1 MVFWSGTDRHMT
13 TMEPALVFAEV
24 TGVIRI
30 WNSGAEALFGH
41 RAEDAVG
48 RTLDLIVPPEYRE
61 RHWVG
66 FRAAMTAGDGKVDRA
81 AANVPAMH
89 RDGTV
94 LRVAVR
100 LLVIHD
106 ARDRATGAL
115 AVFAQDDEAAPPL
128 PRL

>member
-1 MVFWSGTDRHMT
+1 MT

-66 FRAAMTAGDGKVDRA
+66 FHAAMTASDGKVDRA

-115 AVFAQDDEAAPPL
+115 AVFAQDDDAAPPL